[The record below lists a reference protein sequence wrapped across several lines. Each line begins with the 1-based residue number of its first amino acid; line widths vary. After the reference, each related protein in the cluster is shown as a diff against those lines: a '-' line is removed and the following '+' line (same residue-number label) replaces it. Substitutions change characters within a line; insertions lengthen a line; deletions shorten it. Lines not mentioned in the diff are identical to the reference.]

1 MSCII
6 HGIENNQIVTLLYGL
21 DCNASMLILLCCVD
35 MEVPM
40 CGRPSLIY
48 LTSFLLLH
56 WLVQFSKTSCI
67 TALKVSR
74 TLPHNWFYS
83 YIFYFSRLSQKFF
96 AFMVDCRHPLKLLI
110 ISVISI
116 VFKKFLMKDL
126 CVTFYGLILMIDVV
140 GVSLLGVLDIR
151 LAK

>member
-1 MSCII
+1 MLYII
-6 HGIENNQIVTLLYGL
+6 HGKTLLSHL
-21 DCNASMLILLCCVD
+21 DCNAYMLILFFCAD

-40 CGRPSLIY
+40 CGRPSPIY

-56 WLVQFSKTSCI
+56 WLVHFSKMSCI
-67 TALKVSR
+67 TTLKVSSI
-74 TLPHNWFYS
+74 LPHNWFYS
-83 YIFYFSRLSQKFF
+83 YLFYYSRLSQKFF

-140 GVSLLGVLDIR
+140 GVSLLGVLGIR